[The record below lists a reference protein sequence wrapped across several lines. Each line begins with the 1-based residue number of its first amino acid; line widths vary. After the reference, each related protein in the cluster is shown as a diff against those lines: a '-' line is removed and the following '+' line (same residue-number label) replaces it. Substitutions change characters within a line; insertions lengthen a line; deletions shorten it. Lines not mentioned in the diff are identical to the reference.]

1 MNDKTMNIIDLAFL
15 CSEELLWRSNIT
27 EGAVINKE
35 QVKKSALK
43 VC

>member
-27 EGAVINKE
+27 EGE
-35 QVKKSALK
+35 QSSTKSR
-43 VC
+43 